1 MGRAGTTRHHRIQ
14 ASTVRAHTGW
24 RHRDGAAPMMSP
36 AVRKAALVTHVAASV
51 GWIGAILASLIL
63 GVVGVASD
71 DRQTVRAVYVVL
83 EPLGSYALVPLSVA
97 ALATG
102 LLQSLGTNW
111 GLLRHYWVVTKLLM
125 NLFATGVLLLYMQ
138 TLTVLADAA
147 RGLDGSDDLADLQ
160 SPSPAVHA
168 AAAIALLTVAL
179 VLSVYKPRG
188 LTAYGYRRQ
197 RATPPL

>member
-1 MGRAGTTRHHRIQ
+1 M
-14 ASTVRAHTGW
+14 
-24 RHRDGAAPMMSP
+24 PMMPP
-36 AVRKAALVTHVAASV
+36 AVRKAALVAHVAASV

-63 GVVGVASD
+63 GVVGFTGG
-71 DRQTVRAVYVVL
+71 DRQIVRAVYLVL
-83 EPLGSYALVPLSVA
+83 EPLGWYALVPLSVA

-111 GLLRHYWVVTKLLM
+111 GLLRHYWVVVKLVM
-125 NLFATGVLLLYMQ
+125 NVFATAILLLYMQ
-138 TLTVLADAA
+138 TLTVLADTA
-147 RGLDGSDDLADLQ
+147 RRPDDAGDLATLR

-188 LTAYGYRRQ
+188 LTAYGYRQ
-197 RATPPL
+197 QQATPTS